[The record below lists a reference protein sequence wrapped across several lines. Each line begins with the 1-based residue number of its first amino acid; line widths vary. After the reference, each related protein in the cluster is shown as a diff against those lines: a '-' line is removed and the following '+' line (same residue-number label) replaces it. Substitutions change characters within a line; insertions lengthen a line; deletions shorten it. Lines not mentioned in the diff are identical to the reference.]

1 MKDPGQTVYKAV
13 FSALNGKIYS
23 AYVDAFL
30 YTQKAQSNG
39 SSGGGLTC
47 ALESFEA
54 LAGAET
60 ALPVYSVMPDG
71 VSGPYVY
78 LSDFEY
84 SEDDAKDR
92 FMYFGTMQIQIV
104 YPMEGPA
111 NDKTLLNTYASWVS
125 TLLRPLVNSTL
136 DLTPDFSNTYLYIQN
151 NRELSNLFDDDR
163 TVRRVMQLT
172 LGIEQL

>member
-1 MKDPGQTVYKAV
+1 MKDPGQAVYKAV
-13 FSALNGKIYS
+13 YSVLNAAS
-23 AYVDAFL
+23 
-30 YTQKAQSNG
+30 T
-39 SSGGGLTC
+39 
-47 ALESFEA
+47 
-54 LAGAET
+54 
-60 ALPVYSVMPDG
+60 LPVYSVIPDAVG
-71 VSGPYVY
+71 AGYVY

-104 YPMEGPA
+104 YPMDGAA
-111 NDKTLLNTYASWVS
+111 NDKGLLNGYATEV
-125 TLLRPLVNSTL
+125 TNALRPNIDSVL

-151 NRELSNLFDDDR
+151 SRELSNLFDDDR

>member
-13 FSALNGKIYS
+13 FSALNGS
-23 AYVDAFL
+23 
-30 YTQKAQSNG
+30 T
-39 SSGGGLTC
+39 T
-47 ALESFEA
+47 
-54 LAGAET
+54 
-60 ALPVYSVMPDG
+60 LPVYSVIPDSVENG
-71 VSGPYVY
+71 YIY

-92 FMYFGTMQIQIV
+92 FMHFGVMQIQIV
-104 YPMEGPA
+104 YPMTGSA
-111 NDKTLLNTYASWVS
+111 NDKGPLNTYANEVLN
-125 TLLRPLVNSTL
+125 LLRPTINSTL
-136 DLTPDFSNTYLYIQN
+136 DLTPNFSNTYLYIQN